1 MVVSFDNPQLKGT
14 YALFVTNRCDWSAQH
29 ILALYLQRWPIETF
43 YQDSKTFLG
52 LDTYRMRSAEAIG
65 KQWCLVFVAYSF
77 LHLDCLAASLTDSRL
92 PLKSIG
98 QACRQQAQALLE
110 ALLVFAS
117 NQLQHG
123 FTPTAVLNALFAK
136 RQLVPT

>member
-1 MVVSFDNPQLKGT
+1 RLAHNPVTSHYVSGVVRFPLDWRL
-14 YALFVTNRCDWSAQH
+14 YRRYEEVT
-29 ILALYLQRWPIETF
+29 E
-43 YQDSKTFLG
+43 
-52 LDTYRMRSAEAIG
+52 
-65 KQWCLVFVAYSF
+65 
-77 LHLDCLAASLTDSRL
+77 LTDSRL

-123 FTPTAVLNALFAK
+123 FTPTAILNALFAK